1 MRTIL
6 PKNKHCKVPS
16 KEDYRAVGK
25 SIPRKDGVDKVTG
38 EGKFI
43 GDLKLP
49 GMLHAKILRSPHA
62 HADILEIDTGAAKA
76 LRGVWA
82 VVTGEDL
89 RGKLIGECIN
99 DQPPMAHTKVRFVG
113 EPVAAVVAETPEI
126 ASRGCELI
134 RVTYRPEESVFD
146 VRESMKP
153 DAPVIHEDLRDYRCL
168 KTYCPIPG
176 TNIYHH
182 FKVRK
187 GDVGKG
193 FEDADRIFE
202 NKFSYPHI
210 SHCQME
216 PHGCIAYWKHDGSLT
231 LYASAQSPFLVRHV
245 LAELFEMNHSRVRV
259 VVPYIGGGFGGKS
272 DVTIEPLTAYIAK
285 FVKGRPVRLI
295 LEREEMFYGSLLGRG
310 CHVIMKTGV
319 KNDGTITAIKVDL
332 AFNAGAYGEYC
343 INVIVGGGQN
353 STGPYH
359 IPNVWIDSRAVYTN
373 LPFVGAFRGYGHPE
387 GHWAAERQ
395 IDIIAK
401 QMGLDPVEFRLK
413 NCLGPGKDNAIGQ
426 VIQKHNGDLAGCIKK
441 VARSLELDKWKDVPE
456 EEKDDGRFVRGKGL
470 SALMKSPVMATNAPS
485 MAQLR
490 FNEDCSVNLQISA
503 TDMGQGSTTAL
514 SQIAAETLKI
524 PVDKVHLSMTI
535 DTERHPYDWQT
546 VASRTT
552 WMAGNAVMRACR
564 TAIKQIKELAAT
576 VWGLDSINEIQYD
589 GTNFFVPEKD
599 LCLPLSALVM
609 GYTYENGMAIGGP
622 ATGTGYFLPPRVV
635 YHDAETGQG
644 NAAAEWTF
652 GCQGFDITVDRL
664 TGDVKIN
671 KMVTAIDV
679 GKVINPMLARGQ
691 IIGAM
696 VQAFGAA
703 VNETLIYS
711 NEGVVRNDN
720 LTDYKIPTLE
730 DLEDTD
736 IEVIFLETPQED
748 GPYGARPLA
757 EHATVAIAPAYAS
770 ALHDALGIDFN
781 NLPISADVVL
791 RRLTAED
798 G

>member
-1 MRTIL
+1 LRTVL
-6 PKNKHCKVPS
+6 PKDKYCKVPL
-16 KEDYRAVGK
+16 KKDFRVVGK
-25 SIPRKDGVDKVTG
+25 SVPRKDGVDKVTG

-62 HADILEIDTGAAKA
+62 HADISEIDTGAAEA
-76 LRGVWA
+76 LKGVWA
-82 VVTGEDL
+82 VVTGQDL
-89 RGKLIGECIN
+89 KGKLIGECIN
-99 DQPPMAHTKVRFVG
+99 DQPPMAYTKVRFVG
-113 EPVAAVVAETPEI
+113 EPVAAVIAETPEI
-126 ASRGCELI
+126 AARGCELI
-134 RVTYRPEESVFD
+134 RVTYSPRKPVFD

-153 DAPVIHEDLRDYRCL
+153 DAPLIHEDLRDYRCFR
-168 KTYCPIPG
+168 TFCPIPG
-176 TNIYHH
+176 TNVFHH

-187 GDVGKG
+187 GDVEEG
-193 FEDADRIFE
+193 FEEADRIFE
-202 NKFSYPHI
+202 NEFSYPHI

-231 LYASAQSPFLVRHV
+231 IYASAQSPFLVRHV
-245 LAELFEMNHSRVRV
+245 LAELFEINHSTVRV
-259 VVPYIGGGFGGKS
+259 VIPYIGGGFGGKS

-285 FVKGRPVRLI
+285 FVKGHPVRLV
-295 LEREEMFYGSLLGRG
+295 LEREEMFFGSLLGRG

-319 KNDGTITAIKVDL
+319 KNDGTITASKVDL

-343 INVIVGGGQN
+343 INVVVGGGQN

-387 GHWAAERQ
+387 VHWAAERQ
-395 IDIIAK
+395 MDIIADE
-401 QMGLDPVEFRLK
+401 MGFDPIEFRLK
-413 NCLGPGKDNAIGQ
+413 NCLGHEKVNAIGQ
-426 VIQKHNGDLAGCIKK
+426 TIYRHNGDLSGCIRK
-441 VARSLELDKWKDVPE
+441 VAEYLELDEWRGIPK
-456 EEKDDGRFVRGKGL
+456 EEKDDGRFARGKGL
-470 SALMKSPVMATNAPS
+470 AALMKSPVMATNAPS

-503 TDMGQGSTTAL
+503 TDMGQGSTTAM

-524 PVDKVHLSMTI
+524 PVDKVHVSMGI

-552 WMAGNAVMRACR
+552 WMAGNAVMKACQ
-564 TAIKQIKELAAT
+564 TALNQMKELAAD
-576 VWGLDSINEIQYD
+576 VWDLDSTDEIEYD
-589 GTNFFVPEKD
+589 GTNLSVPGKN
-599 LCLPLSALVM
+599 LCLPLESLVM
-609 GYTYENGMAIGGP
+609 GYTYEDGRAIGGP
-622 ATGTGYFLPPRVV
+622 ATGIGYFLPPRVV
-635 YHDAETGQG
+635 YHHPETGQG

-664 TGDVKIN
+664 TGDVKVN

-696 VQAFGAA
+696 VQALGAA
-703 VNETLIYS
+703 INEALIYS
-711 NEGVVRNDN
+711 SGGVVRNDN

-757 EHATVAIAPAYAS
+757 EHATVGIAPAYAN
-770 ALHDALGIDFN
+770 ALYDALGIHFN
-781 NLPISADVVL
+781 HLPVSADVLL
-791 RRLTAED
+791 REMKGRK
-798 G
+798 